1 MQGLLTLDFG
11 NTNPHAGFFIKAKD
25 SWSFIQSTPLER
37 LQETLRELG
46 MTAHNS
52 SVVVSE
58 VKSREQEI
66 VKLQEQGFL
75 LTRVKDYWRGQKFSG
90 MPVHYAKTLGEDRLI
105 EAFYCYKKLKSPT
118 LLIDAGT
125 FVTMDVISPQGFM
138 GGYIIPGLKTYY
150 DCFKKGEL
158 LKDINLSESFSAEL
172 PQVTNEA
179 MSGSYA
185 AFAALAKELV
195 IQHKLE
201 NIMVTGGQMATWL
214 GFFKD
219 TLNHVVVEGNPHLIH
234 LALHHW
240 MTTQIEPL

>member
-1 MQGLLTLDFG
+1 
-11 NTNPHAGFFIKAKD
+11 
-25 SWSFIQSTPLER
+25 
-37 LQETLRELG
+37 
-46 MTAHNS
+46 
-52 SVVVSE
+52 
-58 VKSREQEI
+58 
-66 VKLQEQGFL
+66 
-75 LTRVKDYWRGQKFSG
+75 
-90 MPVHYAKTLGEDRLI
+90 
-105 EAFYCYKKLKSPT
+105 
-118 LLIDAGT
+118 
-125 FVTMDVISPQGFM
+125 
-138 GGYIIPGLKTYY
+138 
-150 DCFKKGEL
+150 
-158 LKDINLSESFSAEL
+158 
-172 PQVTNEA
+172 